1 MQRAAKGDVHLL
13 QAAADAEQGYAASD
27 ASFRQRQRQVVTMEV
42 EGFMPRIR
50 LGANARR
57 VNVGASS
64 GQHYAVDRI
73 QQGPDIGDIG
83 GSGKHQRQR
92 ARDFGHR
99 AKVSLSDQLCRKS
112 IFDAIGATDHT
123 DHRPPHRLLSNFS
136 SAI

>member
-42 EGFMPRIR
+42 EGFMPGIR
-50 LGANARR
+50 LGAKARR

-73 QQGPDIGDIG
+73 QQGPDIGDIS
-83 GSGKHQRQR
+83 GSAPATSAT
-92 ARDFGHR
+92 ARRFR
-99 AKVSLSDQLCRKS
+99 SPTSCVANR
-112 IFDAIGATDHT
+112 
-123 DHRPPHRLLSNFS
+123 S
-136 SAI
+136 SMR